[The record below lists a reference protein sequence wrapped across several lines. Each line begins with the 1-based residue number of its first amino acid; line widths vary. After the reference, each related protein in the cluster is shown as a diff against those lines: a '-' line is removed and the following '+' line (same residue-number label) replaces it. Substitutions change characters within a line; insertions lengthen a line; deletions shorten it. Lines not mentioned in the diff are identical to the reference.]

1 MTVPIENS
9 VSANTLHKFKIYQSL
24 LKEWNQKTSLVQ
36 EDTLSDFYNRHV
48 LDSLQVIPL
57 LDPLKLQFEKQNT
70 PPIISYME
78 SGALLDDRIND
89 ARELSIIDV
98 GTGAGFP
105 GLILAMCGFTN
116 ITLCESNFKKCI
128 FLEEVA
134 RQTNTV
140 VTILHK
146 RVEEV
151 TRKFDVIL
159 SRALTELVKL
169 CLIMEHLSQDS
180 NSLGI
185 FHKGKTWK
193 DEVKDAH
200 KHCGFDMKCYKSI
213 TSDEGAILSISNL
226 KSK

>member
-1 MTVPIENS
+1 MTTPIENC
-9 VSANTLHKFKIYQSL
+9 VSANTLHKFKIYQSIL
-24 LKEWNQKTSLVQ
+24 EEWNQKTSLVQ
-36 EDTLSDFYNRHV
+36 EDTLSNFYNRHV

-57 LDPLKLQFEKQNT
+57 LDPLKPQFEKQNT
-70 PPIISYME
+70 PPITSYME

-89 ARELSIIDV
+89 TGELSIIDV

-134 RQTNTV
+134 RQTDTV

-151 TRKFDVIL
+151 TQKFDVVL

-169 CLIMEHLSQDS
+169 CPIMDHLSQDS

-185 FHKGKTWK
+185 FHKGKVWK

-200 KHCGFDMKCYKSI
+200 KHWDFDMKCYKSI
-213 TSDEGAILSISNL
+213 TSDEGVILSISNL